1 MAWGGEGDTG
11 KGGVAGAGVGSGNV
25 SGGSGMGGGHH
36 EGSAADIA
44 ALAGALADAIDA
56 GQSGGTAGTAAQE
69 DVEGQFDPSAA
80 PVGVSTD
87 QNAVETEAAAGFD
100 FDNWGGIGIQGIG
113 HRTGSTTN
121 QQTGVGLDPSAAPV
135 GVNTEATQELG
146 FGGYPNQIGIGL
158 QTGYGSPTGT
168 HPDQNP
174 ANNPGVGYGWGT
186 GSAGLISQGQQEQ
199 EQFGGYPNQIGI
211 TEQFGGYPNQIGVTE
226 PFGGYP
232 SQIGITA
239 PQEFAGYPNQAGIT
253 APSGFAGYPSQIGI
267 QAPAGTP
274 YDANEFSG
282 TPTVEETNMGMVA
295 PIGTPTAPQEFEGYP
310 NQIGITEQFEGYP
323 NQIGI
328 QEQEQFAGY
337 PSQIGITAPT
347 DDTTVQDTQKTVM
360 PHDLSKT
367 PAVIAHSIMDTSK
380 QLDEEA
386 KALRE
391 KHGLFSREYQEA
403 QALANAFKELD
414 AYSKAYSAT
423 NKPGLLSNLVGSHP
437 VVQGLKSIEA
447 MLAKHGIHSKKTGQD
462 LLGVL
467 QEAQRT
473 GTLGQAVREMNGGG
487 PSDQDIQGP
496 QEVKAFIEKYPWA
509 SELDHDYILYL
520 IANPQEL
527 QRLLTGEAA
536 A

>member
-56 GQSGGTAGTAAQE
+56 GQASGGTAGTAAQE
-69 DVEGQFDPSAA
+69 DVEAAQVEGQFDPSAP

-87 QNAVETEAAAGFD
+87 QNAVEAEAAAGFD

-113 HRTGSTTN
+113 HRTGATTN
-121 QQTGVGLDPSAAPV
+121 QQ
-135 GVNTEATQELG
+135 
-146 FGGYPNQIGIGL
+146 FGG
-158 QTGYGSPTGT
+158 S
-168 HPDQNP
+168 HPDQDP
-174 ANNPGVGYGWGT
+174 ANNPGIGYGWGT

-211 TEQFGGYPNQIGVTE
+211 TEQFGGYPNQIGIQEQFSGYPNQIGITE
-226 PFGGYP
+226 QFGGYP

-239 PQEFAGYPNQAGIT
+239 PQE
-253 APSGFAGYPSQIGI
+253 FAGYPSQIGI

-282 TPTVEETNMGMVA
+282 TPTVEETNMGMAA

-310 NQIGITEQFEGYP
+310 SQIGITEQFEGYP

-347 DDTTVQDTQKTVM
+347 DDTTVQDTQKSVM

-380 QLDEEA
+380 QLDEAA
-386 KALRE
+386 KAARE
-391 KHGLFSREYQEA
+391 KHGLMSREYQQA

-423 NKPGLLSNLVGSHP
+423 NKPGLLGSLMQGHP
-437 VVQGLKSIEA
+437 VIQGLKALEA
-447 MLAKHGIHSKKTGQD
+447 TLAKHGFHSKKTGQD
-462 LLGVL
+462 LLGAL
-467 QEAQRT
+467 KAAQAKGNLREV
-473 GTLGQAVREMNGGG
+473 VRDLNGGG
-487 PSDQDIQGP
+487 PGDQDIQGP

-509 SELDHDYILYL
+509 SELDHSYILYL